1 MSSFAAKLVAL
12 ILLFGLGVYLATS
25 TLLPFGDMKRLRSH
39 VFDCRGVLRRFTA
52 RKEGNFG
59 CENLEAVD
67 QHKPVPSRSLR
78 VIPLSPPPSPSQ
90 NWATTFSAPAP
101 SPRNA

>member
-12 ILLFGLGVYLATS
+12 ILLFGLGVNLATS

-39 VFDCRGVLRRFTA
+39 VFDCRGVFRRVTA

-78 VIPLSPPPSPSQ
+78 VFRLSPPPSPIQ
-90 NWATTFSAPAP
+90 NRQKALRVPAP